1 VLDTTTLLGK
11 QPKLLRLLD
20 EQQTQN

>member
-1 VLDTTTLLGK
+1 VIDTTTLLGK

-20 EQQTQN
+20 EQQTKN